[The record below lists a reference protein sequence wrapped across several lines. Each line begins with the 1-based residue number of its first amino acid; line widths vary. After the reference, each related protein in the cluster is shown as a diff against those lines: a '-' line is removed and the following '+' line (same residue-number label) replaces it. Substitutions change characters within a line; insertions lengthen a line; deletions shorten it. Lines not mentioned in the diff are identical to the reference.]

1 MDSNQ
6 YSHAPDWRKQL
17 RANSLRTS
25 WVILLFF
32 SIYLGLGLLI
42 DTYLN
47 LSPQTPTVSDTLWA
61 LLSFQ
66 ITPVVT
72 LVMLGVA
79 GVSLWVTFHFS
90 DQLML
95 LGTEYQ
101 LVPADSSDPTEK
113 QLYHVVEELTLAAG
127 MRYVPKIYIID
138 ADYMNAFASGHS
150 EKSAMVAITRGL
162 LTKLDRSELQA
173 VMAHELSHIRHG
185 DIKLTMTASVL
196 SNLTLMT
203 LDVVFYNMMFAR
215 GENEEQRGNN
225 QLAIIIMILRFL
237 LPLVTVLL
245 TFYLSRTRE
254 YMADAGC
261 VELTRDNQPLG
272 RALLK
277 IHQDTLAHATQY
289 NAAYRN
295 TTHEDVRRASYLYD
309 PSQAGISMVQSANN
323 LFSTHPDL
331 ANRLKALGIEFDP
344 ALFNK

>member
-1 MDSNQ
+1 MAAIQNNQ
-6 YSHAPDWRKQL
+6 TPDWRKQL
-17 RANSLRTS
+17 KKNTLRTT

-32 SIYLGLGLLI
+32 AIYLGLGLLI
-42 DTYLN
+42 DTYLHI
-47 LSPQTPTVSDTLWA
+47 SPQTPTAADSFHALITL
-61 LLSFQ
+61 Q
-66 ITPVVT
+66 ITPIVT
-72 LVMLGVA
+72 LIMLGVA
-79 GVSLWVTFHFS
+79 SISLFVTFSFA

-101 LVPADSSDPTEK
+101 QVTAETTDPSGK

-196 SNLTLMT
+196 SNLTLMA
-203 LDVVFYNMMFAR
+203 LDVVFYNLMFSR
-215 GENEEQRGNN
+215 DEEEQRGNN
-225 QLAIIIMILRFL
+225 QLAIIIMLLRFL
-237 LPLVTVLL
+237 LPLVTLLL

-277 IHQDTLAHATQY
+277 IHQDSVAHAAQY
-289 NAAYRN
+289 SNAYRN
-295 TTHEDVRRASYLYD
+295 TAHEDVRCASYLYD
-309 PSQAGISMVQSANN
+309 PSQAGISMLQSANN

-331 ANRLKALGIEFDP
+331 ANRLKALGIPFDP
-344 ALFNK
+344 TLFK